1 MRYPQ
6 PRFAS
11 RHGKA
16 LQVPGGHL
24 RKDVMEK
31 GEWRDSYL
39 YAVLAEERLN
49 GSAPRA

>member
-1 MRYPQ
+1 M
-6 PRFAS
+6 
-11 RHGKA
+11 
-16 LQVPGGHL
+16 

-39 YAVLAEERLN
+39 YAVLAAERLN